1 MGGENVFAHKV
12 QQEEDLLGYL
22 KNVSALS
29 VIQALQNDEKT
40 CTVLLHHLANDERG
54 GFTLYKGKLI
64 HAWTEHLLGEEAAI
78 ELLVWDPVDA
88 TIYSMKKLPPKTIQR
103 SIDQLTLEAFTHND
117 EIIAIQNPNEI
128 LRNLHLVDLDEEL
141 DFNGKEPHKKGGMT
155 MAKDKMQGI
164 LERLSELGGY
174 EGSAIISDEG
184 LIMASHFIKEQ
195 PEDVVAALVQ
205 ETVNM
210 AQKVIEQAKWGKL
223 DNLVIESQDD
233 HKLILYR
240 TKLGFVVLFGNKS
253 LNLGLARVTV
263 DEAAED
269 LEKA

>member
-22 KNVSALS
+22 KNVSTLT
-29 VIQALQNDEKT
+29 VIQALQSDEKT
-40 CTVLLHHLANDERG
+40 CTVLLFHHNNGERG
-54 GFTLYKGKLI
+54 GFTLYKGQLI

-78 ELLVWDPVDA
+78 EILVWNPVDA
-88 TIYSMKKLPPKTIQR
+88 SIYTMKKLPPKTIHR
-103 SIDQLTLEAFTHND
+103 SLDELTLEAFTHND
-117 EIIAIQNPNEI
+117 EILVLHNPHEI
-128 LRNLHLVDLDEEL
+128 LKDLHLEEL
-141 DFNGKEPHKKGGMT
+141 EVDVDHHKKGGST
-155 MAKDKMQGI
+155 MAKDKLRSV
-164 LERLSELGGY
+164 LESLSELGGY

-233 HKLILYR
+233 HKLILYK
-240 TKLGFVVLFGNKS
+240 TKLGFVALFGNKS

-263 DEAAED
+263 DDAAEN
-269 LEKA
+269 LEKM